1 MRTGA
6 VPDLRLSAALARIDE
21 LQAENIALRQQLQEA
36 DLSGRP
42 GTMARVLHAAAQEF
56 DVHPAVLLSPRRDAE
71 ATEVR
76 QVVMFVG
83 VARLRR
89 APSLVARCIHRDHS
103 TVLHGVRKMTA
114 RIAANPDL
122 AARVARVVAAAINQ
136 HIPEVQ

>member
-1 MRTGA
+1 MRTGT

-36 DLSGRP
+36 DLTGRP
-42 GTMARVLHAAAQEF
+42 GTMARVLQAAAQEF
-56 DVHPAVLLSPRRDAE
+56 DVHPAVLLSPTRDAE
-71 ATEVR
+71 ATGVR

-89 APSLVARCIHRDHS
+89 APSMVARCVHRDHS

-114 RIAANPDL
+114 RIAADPAL
-122 AARVARVVAAAINQ
+122 AIRVERVVAAVTNQ
-136 HIPEVQ
+136 HRQEVQ